1 MATRGVKQ
9 LQKLTLAYCEHGG
22 SSRHIRDFIS
32 SGRIVDY
39 AKANPT
45 VQVSVEVR
53 NGHHPAVVGKYL
65 SGWDKQ
71 ICVKSEPIKRIYNV
85 IQMLNDSSGRKMNR
99 LDGPVQTQTPSVQ
112 GIWTPFL
119 DLSGKDFGVE
129 IVQGG
134 AGGSK

>member
-1 MATRGVKQ
+1 MYILYVLRHIQHIYIPYKDSLTMATRGVKQ

-65 SGWDKQ
+65 TGWDKQ
-71 ICVKSEPIKRIYNV
+71 V
-85 IQMLNDSSGRKMNR
+85 
-99 LDGPVQTQTPSVQ
+99 
-112 GIWTPFL
+112 W
-119 DLSGKDFGVE
+119 
-129 IVQGG
+129 
-134 AGGSK
+134 

>member
-1 MATRGVKQ
+1 MCADIARILTSFLL
-9 LQKLTLAYCEHGG
+9 LQSKYIH
-22 SSRHIRDFIS
+22 SSN
-32 SGRIVDY
+32 RIALD
-39 AKANPT
+39 
-45 VQVSVEVR
+45 S
-53 NGHHPAVVGKYL
+53 
-65 SGWDKQ
+65 
-71 ICVKSEPIKRIYNV
+71 VKSEPIKRIYNV

>member
-65 SGWDKQ
+65 TGWDKQ
-71 ICVKSEPIKRIYNV
+71 V
-85 IQMLNDSSGRKMNR
+85 
-99 LDGPVQTQTPSVQ
+99 
-112 GIWTPFL
+112 W
-119 DLSGKDFGVE
+119 
-129 IVQGG
+129 
-134 AGGSK
+134 